1 MKFAQDIILKPIV
14 TERSMD
20 IMRNQRKYTF
30 IVAQSANKIE
40 IKKAVEELFNVEVS
54 DVNTMKYEGKEKR
67 MGYNTGKRPS
77 FKKAVVTLTEASK
90 TIEFFDSLM

>member
-1 MKFAQDIILKPIV
+1 MKFAQDIIIKPVV

-30 IVAQSANKIE
+30 IVAPDANKIE
-40 IKKAVEELFNVEVS
+40 IKKAVEELFNVEIS
-54 DVNTMKYEGKEKR
+54 DVNTMKYKGKEKR
-67 MGYNTGKRPS
+67 VGYHLGRRPS
-77 FKKAVVTLTEASK
+77 YKKAIVTLTEGSK